1 MFRTTLIILFGWN
14 TEKSIFFIEFCDC
27 NATSNFIEEL
37 LIIHWLRLM
46 TKNVEKNE
54 EKPIKKTFISADN
67 MWIFYSLIV
76 CYFYGSLPPA
86 MWTSLSYYAQSIHS
100 TFCLST
106 IKPDIHLSIRN
117 NFSWPYSL
125 SSWLHLGLGHIRHH
139 LKNHCLRQDHDI
151 SSLFSPVCLILYIET
166 IRESILAKDM

>member
-1 MFRTTLIILFGWN
+1 
-14 TEKSIFFIEFCDC
+14 
-27 NATSNFIEEL
+27 
-37 LIIHWLRLM
+37 M

-54 EKPIKKTFISADN
+54 EKPIKKIFISPDN

-100 TFCLST
+100 AFCLST

-139 LKNHCLRQDHDI
+139 LKNHCLRQDHDV